1 VTREEE
7 VARLAEI
14 EARPTA
20 GASDKIKA
28 AMRDYFE
35 RKWALEDQGVPDL
48 MQIKIDRMVARANK
62 ESNS

>member
-1 VTREEE
+1 MTREEE

-20 GASDKIKA
+20 GASDNIKKT
-28 AMRDYFE
+28 MREYFE

-48 MQIKIDRMVARANK
+48 MQIKIDRMVAQVNK
-62 ESNS
+62 GVQE